1 MNQDNNNYD
10 YSNFKK
16 SCNKTTLIEFEK
28 ERRRII
34 QNQTVKRKTIEK
46 WINDNETVD
55 INDEE
60 DESDFEFKFIDN
72 FNRFKNLEST
82 QNPID
87 MIEFGRQ
94 NLISNENMMDVSKSK
109 NNVNKL
115 GKKKFYLFLM

>member
-10 YSNFKK
+10 YSNLKK

-46 WINDNETVD
+46 WMNDNETVD

-87 MIEFGRQ
+87 MIEFRRQ
-94 NLISNENMMDVSKSK
+94 NLISNQNIMDVSKSE

-115 GKKKFYLFLM
+115 GKKKFDLFLM